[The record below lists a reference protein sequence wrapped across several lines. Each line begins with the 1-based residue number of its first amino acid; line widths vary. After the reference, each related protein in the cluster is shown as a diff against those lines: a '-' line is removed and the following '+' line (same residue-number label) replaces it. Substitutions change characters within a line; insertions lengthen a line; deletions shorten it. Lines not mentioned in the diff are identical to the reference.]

1 MYTYRGE
8 GHGAKGNKMT
18 KQSLTKGFGRVVTR
32 GLLAAV
38 LPVAL
43 MVSVSS
49 ADTTPANT
57 ITLTAP
63 SALPGV
69 PSLPFTATTAA
80 AFTIPV
86 TSSGALA
93 VTPSQGVQG
102 TPITVSGTGLPV
114 STSVELTWGTWNATW
129 MADVEPNTVNY
140 LGTSY
145 SALNAVMATV
155 TTNSSGAFTYQTKA
169 PADFGGIHNIYAV
182 VNGAAVGHAGFEEL
196 RILKVTPTSGP
207 IGTPIT
213 ITYTSMGASLY
224 TGGAEV
230 LWDNHYTG
238 EMMAL
243 WTRGTASVTIRA
255 AGPVGTHFIQVGNA
269 ISFMY
274 LNVIQSP
281 IPYTNG
287 GTVKFK
293 VTKDNGPKAPYITW
307 PANVQPTVSQV
318 TTLSSSGLDPLSKA
332 VATLSKTRGPI
343 LTKTT
348 FSVTGLPSTVTGTV
362 NLVYST
368 VVGNRVNCA
377 STCWA
382 FTSVPL
388 GTATVTNGALSQQVT
403 IPDNLGGWHVVQV
416 MNGSTLE
423 AQAPFYVK
431 ESIVPFYNKAGK
443 LLSEGTATAND
454 YTAPLNNP
462 TAAQTARA
470 LAAFET
476 GQSGTGTQTFKE
488 NQEFTISIK
497 GVGWTQLDNTLGVEY
512 DNSYMGYGCG
522 FNSNGY
528 MVVHLH
534 ATGGVGTHIIDLYP
548 MLYSLS
554 PSYANTP
561 YGMVPDLSANRDYPG
576 LALGYQVPSI
586 HFSIRVVK

>member
-1 MYTYRGE
+1 
-8 GHGAKGNKMT
+8 MT
-18 KQSLTKGFGRVVTR
+18 KLSFTKGFGRIVTR

-43 MVSVSS
+43 IVSVSS

-69 PSLPFTATTAA
+69 PALPFTGTTAA

-86 TSSGALA
+86 TTSGTLA
-93 VTPSQGVQG
+93 VNPSQGVQG
-102 TPITVSGTGLPV
+102 TPITVSGTGLPA
-114 STSVELTWGTWNATW
+114 SSSVELTWGTWNATW
-129 MADVEPNTVNY
+129 LADVEPNTVNY

-145 SALNAVMATV
+145 SALNVVMATV
-155 TTNSSGAFTYQTKA
+155 TTDSSGAFTYQTTV

-293 VTKDNGPKAPYITW
+293 VTKDNGPSAPHISW
-307 PANVQPTVSQV
+307 PADVQPTVSQV
-318 TTLSSSGLDPLSKA
+318 TTLSTSGLDPQSKA
-332 VATLSKTRGPI
+332 VATLSETKGPI

-348 FSVTGLPSTVTGTV
+348 LSVTGLPSSATGTV

-388 GTATVTNGALSQQVT
+388 GTATVTNGTISQQVT

-423 AQAPFYVK
+423 AQAPFYVM
-431 ESIVPFYNKAGK
+431 ESIVPFMNKAGK
-443 LLSEGTATAND
+443 VISEGTATAND
-454 YTAPLNNP
+454 YTPP
-462 TAAQTARA
+462 PPRRP
-470 LAAFET
+470 E
-476 GQSGTGTQTFKE
+476 
-488 NQEFTISIK
+488 
-497 GVGWTQLDNTLGVEY
+497 
-512 DNSYMGYGCG
+512 
-522 FNSNGY
+522 
-528 MVVHLH
+528 
-534 ATGGVGTHIIDLYP
+534 P
-548 MLYSLS
+548 S
-554 PSYANTP
+554 PHS
-561 YGMVPDLSANRDYPG
+561 R
-576 LALGYQVPSI
+576 
-586 HFSIRVVK
+586 

>member
-1 MYTYRGE
+1 
-8 GHGAKGNKMT
+8 
-18 KQSLTKGFGRVVTR
+18 
-32 GLLAAV
+32 LLAAV

-43 MVSVSS
+43 MVSVSG

-57 ITLTAP
+57 ITLTPP
-63 SALPGV
+63 SNLPGV
-69 PSLPFTATTAA
+69 PALPFTGTTAA

-86 TSSGALA
+86 TTSGVLA

-102 TPITVSGTGLPV
+102 TPITVSGTGLPA
-114 STSVELTWGTWNATW
+114 STSVELTWGTSNATW
-129 MADVEPNTVNY
+129 LADVEPNTVNY

-145 SALNAVMATV
+145 SKLTVVMTTV
-155 TTNSSGAFTYQTKA
+155 TTSSSGAFTFNTTA
-169 PADFGGIHNIYAV
+169 PPDFGGIHDIYAV

-238 EMMAL
+238 EMQAN

-255 AGPVGTHFIQVGNA
+255 AGPVGTHYIQVGNA

-287 GTVKFK
+287 GMVAFK
-293 VTKDNGPKAPYITW
+293 VTKDNGPPSSYITW
-307 PANVQPTVSQV
+307 PANVTPTVSQV
-318 TTLSSSGLDPLSKA
+318 TTLSSSGLDPASKA
-332 VATLSKTRGPI
+332 VATLNPTSGPV
-343 LTKTT
+343 LTQTT
-348 FSVTGLPSTVTGTV
+348 LSVTGLPINGPVT
-362 NLVYST
+362 LQWST

-382 FTSVPL
+382 FSSLPL
-388 GTATVTNGALSQQVT
+388 GTGTVTNGSLTQQITV
-403 IPDNLGGWHVVQV
+403 PDNLGGFHVVQV
-416 MNGSTLE
+416 MNGSTIE

-431 ESIVPFYNKAGK
+431 ESIVPFLNAAGK
-443 LLSEGTATAND
+443 VISQGLATADNSD
-454 YTAPLNNP
+454 S
-462 TAAQTARA
+462 AAA
-470 LAAFET
+470 LAA
-476 GQSGTGTQTFKE
+476 GQSGVGSHKFKDG
-488 NQEFTISIK
+488 QEFTISIK
-497 GVGWTQLDNTLGVEY
+497 GVGWTQLDNTLGVDY
-512 DNSYMGYGCG
+512 DNSYIGYSCG

-528 MVVHLH
+528 MVVHLK
-534 ATGGVGTHIIDLYP
+534 AIGAPGTHIIDLYP

-554 PSYANTP
+554 PSFASTP
-561 YGMVPDLSANRDYPG
+561 YGMVPVLSSDRDYPG
-576 LALGYQVPSI
+576 LALGYQVPTM
-586 HFSIRVVK
+586 HFAITIVK